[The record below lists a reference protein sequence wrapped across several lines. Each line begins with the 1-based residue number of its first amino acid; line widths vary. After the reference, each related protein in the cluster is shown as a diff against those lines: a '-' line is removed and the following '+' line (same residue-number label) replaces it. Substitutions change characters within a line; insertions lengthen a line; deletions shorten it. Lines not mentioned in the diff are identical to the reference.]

1 MKREFDPIET
11 GIIWSRFVSIA
22 DEMVSALVRTSFST
36 MVRESGDYSC
46 MLFDSRGRFLS
57 QGTASVPSFTGT
69 GPATL
74 AGILEKIPVGTLQDG
89 DVLLTND
96 PWIGT
101 GHVYDVNIVK
111 PIFYRGRLV
120 AFSLSVSH
128 LADIGGIGYGTGAR
142 DNYEEGICIPPVKL
156 FIAGNRNDFVFDL
169 VEANVRFRELVIG
182 DIYSNVAACNVA
194 AKAMEELLAEYD
206 LDDTAPVADAIFD
219 LTREAV
225 RDAMK
230 SLPRGQFT
238 STLPVE
244 GVHDSAPI
252 QLAVSISVSEDQFA
266 FDFDGTS
273 LVVNRGINVPLCY
286 TRAYCY
292 FCFKSIVAPNI
303 PNNQAILD
311 FVAVAAPDNCIL
323 NAKRP
328 YATGGRHILG
338 HYVAPLVFGAL
349 ESALPMHVQADCGMI
364 CQINFRGR
372 SPAGREYSY
381 ILFTTGGYGAF
392 ADMDGRAALPG
403 PSNMIGIPIEV
414 WEENTGI
421 TFLRK
426 EFRADSGGAGRYQGG
441 AGQVIELRNDTGS
454 VLDATFFGSRT
465 TLPARGF
472 AGGLPGDLRTL
483 SLDGEPVSPK
493 SRTDVKPGSI
503 IVLQEAGG
511 GGFGDPKLRCADS
524 VQRDLDVGLVSGEFV
539 RANYPGVERIR
550 SGRRE
555 ELATGNDD
563 E

>member
-1 MKREFDPIET
+1 MKRDFDPIET
-11 GIIWSRFVSIA
+11 GIVWSRFVSIA

-46 MLFDSRGRFLS
+46 MVFDSRGRFLS

-74 AGILEKIPVGTLQDG
+74 AGILQKIPVDTLQDG
-89 DVLLTND
+89 DILLTND

-101 GHVYDVNIVK
+101 GHVYDVNVVK
-111 PIFYRGRLV
+111 PIFYRGRIV
-120 AFSLSVSH
+120 AYSLSVSH

-156 FIAGNRNDFVFDL
+156 FIAGKPNDFVFDL
-169 VEANVRFRELVIG
+169 VEANVRFRDLVIG

-194 AKAMEELLAEYD
+194 AKAIEELLTEYD
-206 LDDTAPVADAIFD
+206 LDDTAAIADAIFD
-219 LTREAV
+219 LTRQAV
-225 RDAMK
+225 RDAMT
-230 SLPRGQFT
+230 SLPLGRFE
-238 STLPVE
+238 SVLPVE
-244 GVHDSAPI
+244 GVHDDMLI
-252 QLAVSISVSEDQFA
+252 QLAVGISIAEGKVT
-266 FDFDGTS
+266 FDFEGTS
-273 LVVNRGINVPLCY
+273 PVVNRGINVPLCY

-311 FVAVAAPDNCIL
+311 FVAVTAPDNCIL

-349 ESALPMHVQADCGMI
+349 ESALPTHVQADCGMI
-364 CQINFRGR
+364 CQINFRGQ
-372 SPAGREYSY
+372 SPAGREFSY

-392 ADMDGRAALPG
+392 LDLDGRAALPG

-426 EFRADSGGAGRYQGG
+426 EFRIDSGGAGRYQGG
-441 AGQVIELRNDTGS
+441 AGQIIELRNDTGS
-454 VLDATFFGSRT
+454 TVDATFFGSRT

-472 AGGLPGDLRTL
+472 AGGLPGRLRTL
-483 SLDGEPVSPK
+483 FLDGKPVSPK
-493 SRTDVKPGSI
+493 SRTDVKPGSVI
-503 IVLQEAGG
+503 ALQEAGG
-511 GGFGDPKLRCADS
+511 GGFGDPHLRS
-524 VQRDLDVGLVSGEFV
+524 VRTIQRDLDAGLVSDEFV
-539 RANYPGVERIR
+539 HANYPGPMQMKSSPKR
-550 SGRRE
+550 
-555 ELATGNDD
+555 L
-563 E
+563 